1 MIALTLPW
9 VFGLAVAG
17 ALAIAAL
24 HLLSVQ
30 RPPELLLPT
39 ARFLPDR
46 VVRAVSRTRRPSD
59 RWLLLLRIV
68 ALLIAGV
75 AAAGPH
81 WRAAAVT
88 RVVLVVRDRGVTRD
102 SAALRALVMRRN
114 DRVPNTAP
122 VVHVEGNEDAN
133 ATDNPAALF
142 PLAWRTAARLAVADE
157 AIDSFDLHIVLSH
170 APDGLDAGLTAW
182 RESWP
187 GRVIVYHPASSSVA
201 RRVMVMAM
209 DSTASN
215 ASDDDAVRSA
225 FTWHAARWVQTRV
238 DDDGTAR
245 AEASVVDTVG
255 LARADDTPRLANPD
269 AAWRV
274 RVYWPLHG
282 VPTGWRAMPA
292 ADSASALVVSGHA
305 LMGPW
310 PVTAVPDTS
319 APVRA
324 IAWYSDGRV
333 AATERQSPRGC
344 DRQVAVVSAR
354 ASDVLLASSANG
366 LFDQLLAPCGRA
378 SVVPTAAL
386 TVREVRGLALAK
398 AEHFRRAATASTPPP
413 LVGLTAWLTPLLFAL
428 ALLVVLAE
436 WRLRDRPM
444 ERAV

>member
-9 VFGLAVAG
+9 VFGLAIAG

-68 ALLIAGV
+68 ALLIAGL

-81 WRAAAVT
+81 WRSASVT
-88 RVVLVVRDRGVTRD
+88 RVVLVVRDRGVTDD
-102 SAALRALVMRRN
+102 SAALRTLVMRSN
-114 DRVPNTAP
+114 DRVPSAAP
-122 VVHVEGNEDAN
+122 VVHAEGNEDAE
-133 ATDNPAALF
+133 AIENPTSLF
-142 PLAWRTAARLAVADE
+142 PLAWRTAARLAVADA
-157 AIDSFDLHIVLSH
+157 AIDSFDLHLVLSH
-170 APDGLDAGLTAW
+170 APDGHDAGLTAW

-187 GRVIVYHPASSSVA
+187 GRVIVYHPASRSVA
-201 RRVMVMAM
+201 RRVMVVAM
-209 DSTASN
+209 DSIASN
-215 ASDDDAVRSA
+215 ASEDDAVRSA
-225 FTWHAARWVQTRV
+225 FTWHAARNVLTTV
-238 DDDGTAR
+238 EDDATAR
-245 AEASVVDTVG
+245 GEASDVDTVG
-255 LARADDTPRLANPD
+255 LARADDAPPMSSPGSAL
-269 AAWRV
+269 RV
-274 RVYWPLHG
+274 RVYWPLRG
-282 VPTGWRAMPA
+282 IPTGWRAMPA

-319 APVRA
+319 APGRA

-344 DRQVAVVSAR
+344 DRQVAVVSAG

-366 LFDQLLAPCGRA
+366 LFDQLLAPCRRA
-378 SVVPTAAL
+378 SVVPAAAFS
-386 TVREVRGLALAK
+386 VREVHGLGLAD
-398 AEHFRRAATASTPPP
+398 AEHFRRAATASTRKP

-428 ALLVVLAE
+428 ALFVLLAE